1 MPDIKIH
8 RRINDILLGPL
19 ERPALRWLA
28 AHTPGWMVPDT
39 MTIIG
44 IIGALIIAVS
54 YGLTN
59 YHKGFLW
66 LASLGFVINWYGD
79 SLDGTLARYRHR
91 ERPLYGFFID
101 HVVDAFNE
109 MVIILG
115 IGLSAYMDFTIAC
128 LVLIAYLMM
137 SVLVYV
143 RTCVKGEF
151 VISYAGL
158 GPTEIR
164 VLVIFANTYIFFWGN
179 PTISLLNV
187 QVNFLNLAGI
197 LVASLLFLFFL
208 LSSINQARQL
218 ARIDP

>member
-1 MPDIKIH
+1 
-8 RRINDILLGPL
+8 
-19 ERPALRWLA
+19 
-28 AHTPGWMVPDT
+28 
-39 MTIIG
+39 
-44 IIGALIIAVS
+44 
-54 YGLTN
+54 
-59 YHKGFLW
+59 
-66 LASLGFVINWYGD
+66 
-79 SLDGTLARYRHR
+79 
-91 ERPLYGFFID
+91 
-101 HVVDAFNE
+101 VDAFNE

-128 LVLIAYLMM
+128 LVLITYLMM

-164 VLVIFANTYIFFWGN
+164 FLVILANTYLYFWGN
-179 PTISLLNV
+179 PTISLFNV

-197 LVASLLFLFFL
+197 VVASLLFLFFL
-208 LSSINQARQL
+208 ISSINQARQL